1 MSRYNRNIP
10 SLKDEAARSI
20 RDIMAKDAARRKS
33 FVPEDPL
40 LIFTDKMEGFLDP
53 YKEKRFKLEASEHNQ
68 WIEVRARTSEGVLL
82 LATHLYR
89 YDEVLE
95 NGKKRKY
102 STLLEGGQKINFITY
117 LAANA
122 EGEKRPLIDISYHE
136 TKIFRALLLFWKR
149 LKNKLSD
156 LMGAYEEHPVL
167 VLARAIITPR
177 VAYPLALAL
186 FCVALAVPMQYLL
199 FPSPKPEPTVAQN
212 NLPADVAKTDDALK
226 DSDGT
231 ANAPQPSPSPDTNRS
246 AVQSAGVPA
255 SAILDNTPRGR
266 SNIAKIRSARPAQP
280 ERQAAMLLSVLR
292 TELSTSASGG
302 ASLMVTGPTPAALE
316 PATNGEETGQVI
328 SGGEDTTP
336 LIVITGMEGEV
347 LNRSAD
353 SFVLITR
360 DRSPMT
366 FKLTDRTK
374 VSAGA
379 SSLLGTAKYPMTRL
393 LPGARVEVQAEMAD
407 AGEFVAQAI
416 SISKPSL
423 STNVR
428 VADQS
433 TPPIRLNKMSSGAS
447 AVGLDYGL
455 RTTSQE
461 NMGAPVTGLFE
472 VMKVEGLASGQATN
486 DQTLKRVG
494 VSLATPGLEPR
505 PYILKETVIVP
516 FSDESA
522 ELSPEATGGLDKVSQ
537 KVDRE
542 QDYMIHVVGF
552 AAPQI
557 NAETTRGLI
566 EQRTDAVVE
575 NLMDNQKIPLRRIIV
590 PQVESP
596 APQGIPQLSTAEASR
611 DRVEVIILQR

>member
-40 LIFTDKMEGFLDP
+40 LIYTDKKEGFLDP

-122 EGEKRPLIDISYHE
+122 EGEKRLLIDISYHE

-149 LKNKLSD
+149 LKNKLTD
-156 LMGAYEEHPVL
+156 LMGAYEEHPAL
-167 VLARAIITPR
+167 VLARAIIAPR
-177 VAYPLALAL
+177 VAYPMALAL
-186 FCVALAVPMQYLL
+186 FCVALAVPMRYLL
-199 FPSPKPEPTVAQN
+199 FPSYKEPTVAQYN
-212 NLPADVAKTDDALK
+212 RPAGVAKTDAALK
-226 DSDGT
+226 DRDGAAT
-231 ANAPQPSPSPDTNRS
+231 APQPSPPPATNS
-246 AVQSAGVPA
+246 GTGQSAGVPA
-255 SAILDNTPRGR
+255 PIVSDDTSRGR
-266 SNIAKIRSARPAQP
+266 SKTAKIRSARPQQP
-280 ERQAAMLLSVLR
+280 ERQATMLLSVLR
-292 TELSTSASGG
+292 TELSTSASKG
-302 ASLMVTGPTPAALE
+302 ASFMVIDPTPGSLE
-316 PATNGEETGQVI
+316 PATTGEETAEVI
-328 SGGEDTTP
+328 SGGENTRTVM
-336 LIVITGMEGEV
+336 VITGLEGEV

-353 SFVLITR
+353 SFVLISR
-360 DRSPMT
+360 DHSPMT
-366 FKLTDRTK
+366 FKLTDGTK

-379 SSLLGTAKYPMTRL
+379 SSPLGTAKYPMTRL

-407 AGEFVAQAI
+407 AGEFIAQAI
-416 SISKPSL
+416 SISEPSS

-428 VADQS
+428 AADQS
-433 TPPIRLNKMSSGAS
+433 TPLRRLNKMSSGAS
-447 AVGLDYGL
+447 PSGLGYGL
-455 RTTSQE
+455 QTTSQE
-461 NMGAPVTGLFE
+461 NMVVPLTGLLE
-472 VMKVEGLASGQATN
+472 VMKAEERASGQATK

-505 PYILKETVIVP
+505 PYILQETVIVP
-516 FSDESA
+516 FEDESA
-522 ELSPEATGGLDKVSQ
+522 ELSPEAVGQLDKVSQ
-537 KVDRE
+537 KVDHER
-542 QDYMIHVVGF
+542 DYMIHVVGF

-566 EQRTDAVVE
+566 EQRTEAVVE

-596 APQGIPQLSTAEASR
+596 APQGIPQLSTAEAR
-611 DRVEVIILQR
+611 DDRVEVIILQR